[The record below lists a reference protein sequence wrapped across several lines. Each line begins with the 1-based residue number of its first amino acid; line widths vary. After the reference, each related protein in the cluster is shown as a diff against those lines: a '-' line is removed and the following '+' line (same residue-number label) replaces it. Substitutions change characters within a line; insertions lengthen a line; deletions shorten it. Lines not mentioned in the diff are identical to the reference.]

1 MEYRVQID
9 VFSGPLDL
17 LLYLVRKQELEIVDL
32 PIAAITAQFLE
43 FLEVLELL
51 DLELAVDFV
60 VMASSLVE
68 IKSRMVLPQ
77 PAEQVA
83 EMVEIESDP
92 RADLVRQLLEYKRF
106 KDASKLL
113 EEHASDWQ
121 QRYPRLSD
129 DHPQSGSNP
138 AHDHIKEVELWD
150 LVSALSRVL
159 RINTAAAPKSIVYDD
174 TPISTYI
181 ERIRERVLAEGT
193 VKFSDFFE
201 GANVRSKI
209 TGIFLAILELL
220 RHYKFRATQPNAYGE
235 IWVEKPLDNAEEPA
249 PEFAP
254 DSAPES
260 PELVEGFDGSTASEP
275 TPAETS
281 HPESVASV

>member
-1 MEYRVQID
+1 MEYRVQLE

-17 LLYLVRKQELEIVDL
+17 LLYLVRRQELEIVDL
-32 PIAAITAQFLE
+32 PIAAITGQFLE

-51 DLELAVDFV
+51 DLELAIDFV

-77 PAEQVA
+77 PAEQPV
-83 EMVEIESDP
+83 EMVEVESDP

-129 DHPQSGSNP
+129 DHPQSSSNP

-150 LVSALSRVL
+150 LVSALSRIL
-159 RINTAAAPKSIVYDD
+159 RTNTASAPRSIVYDD

-181 ERIRERVLAEGT
+181 ERIREKVLAEGS

-220 RHYKFRATQPNAYGE
+220 RHYKFRAHQPDPYHE
-235 IWVEKPLDNAEEPA
+235 IWVEKPLETASDVA
-249 PEFAP
+249 PEP
-254 DSAPES
+254 APES
-260 PELVEGFDGSTASEP
+260 PELLDTGDGSSPLELSPTETPQPEP
-275 TPAETS
+275 
-281 HPESVASV
+281 VAAI